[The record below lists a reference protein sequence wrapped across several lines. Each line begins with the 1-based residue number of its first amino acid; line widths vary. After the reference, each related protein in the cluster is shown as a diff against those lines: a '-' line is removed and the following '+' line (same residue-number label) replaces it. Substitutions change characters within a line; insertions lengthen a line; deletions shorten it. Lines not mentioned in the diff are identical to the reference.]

1 MAQLYQFDS
10 DWSNWII
17 ARMLILFALAEDG
30 EMDDRV
36 VRTSKFMSYVLRHR
50 PQAIGLHLD
59 EQGWAMVDEL
69 IETAVS
75 HGKTIDRAII
85 EEVVAK
91 NDKKRFAFSADGT
104 KIRASQGHSIPI
116 DLGLTAVNPPRI
128 LFHGTAAKFMESI
141 RQQGLE
147 PRRRHHVHLSA
158 DYETAVKV
166 GSRHGTPVVLQIDA
180 ARMVADGFD
189 FYLSEN
195 GVWLTDIV
203 VPEYFTVAD
212 MP

>member
-1 MAQLYQFDS
+1 
-10 DWSNWII
+10 
-17 ARMLILFALAEDG
+17 
-30 EMDDRV
+30 MDDRV

-75 HGKTIDRAII
+75 HGKTLDRALIN
-85 EEVVAK
+85 EVVAK
-91 NDKKRFAFSADGT
+91 NDKKRFAFSTDGT
-104 KIRASQGHSIPI
+104 KIRASQGHSIPV
-116 DLGLTAVNPPRI
+116 DLGLTAVNPSPL
-128 LFHGTAAKFMESI
+128 LFHGTATKFMESI

-166 GSRHGTPVVLQIDA
+166 GSRHGTAVVLQIDA
-180 ARMVADGFD
+180 AQMAADGFD

-195 GVWLTDIV
+195 GVWLTDV
-203 VPEYFTVAD
+203 VAPEYFIVVKNRA
-212 MP
+212 